1 MQSFTQRVC
10 AVNTENKKVFAFAV
24 TTGKL
29 RNKPQRSE
37 VREPRRANVSAY
49 EGAMVATKIL
59 EVADVSVIRAAG
71 GVVCRINRSG
81 ETELA
86 VIHRPAYDDWTLP
99 KGKVEPDESAEDC
112 ALREVREETGL
123 KCELKRPLG
132 CTAYVDRR
140 GRDKV
145 ACYWV
150 MEVKGGRFRPG
161 IEVDK
166 LLWLSVEDAIKRLS
180 YGRDK
185 TLLVQQDLP

>member
-1 MQSFTQRVC
+1 M
-10 AVNTENKKVFAFAV
+10 
-24 TTGKL
+24 
-29 RNKPQRSE
+29 
-37 VREPRRANVSAY
+37 
-49 EGAMVATKIL
+49 ATKIL

-71 GVVCRINRSG
+71 GIVCRRGRDG
-81 ETELA
+81 ETEIA

-99 KGKVEPDESAEDC
+99 KGKIEPDETAEEC

-123 KCELKRPLG
+123 RCELLRPLG
-132 CTAYVDRR
+132 CTAYIDRR

-166 LLWLSVEDAIKRLS
+166 LLWLEVDDAVKRMT
-180 YGRDK
+180 YERDK
-185 TLLVQQDLP
+185 TLLLQQDL

>member
-1 MQSFTQRVC
+1 
-10 AVNTENKKVFAFAV
+10 
-24 TTGKL
+24 
-29 RNKPQRSE
+29 
-37 VREPRRANVSAY
+37 
-49 EGAMVATKIL
+49 
-59 EVADVSVIRAAG
+59 
-71 GVVCRINRSG
+71 
-81 ETELA
+81 

-99 KGKVEPDESAEDC
+99 KGKIEQDERPEDC

-123 KCELKRPLG
+123 RCELGRQLG

-145 ACYWV
+145 VCYWM

-166 LLWLSVEDAIKRLS
+166 LLWLNLEEAIERLT

-185 TLLVQQDLP
+185 TLLRQQDLD